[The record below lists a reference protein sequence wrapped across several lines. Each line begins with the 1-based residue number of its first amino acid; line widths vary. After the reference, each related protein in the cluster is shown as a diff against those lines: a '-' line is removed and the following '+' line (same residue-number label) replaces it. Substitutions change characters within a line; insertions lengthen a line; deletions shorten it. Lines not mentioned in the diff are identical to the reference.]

1 MELLSLGLAV
11 LVGAAGLAA
20 GRWLERRG
28 AARTRGS
35 AEAQAEAI
43 RDAAAREAE
52 AIREAARTE
61 ADTLRR
67 SAELAGKEEGFRLRD
82 EQLREVDERRQELEK
97 LEKRIADREETLERK
112 LDALDQR
119 QERVNAREE
128 SLLRREQGLETE
140 RAELVEARADL
151 QRRLEK
157 LAGFSADEAR
167 AELMSRIE
175 EEAKADAAQSV
186 REIRERTRREAE
198 REAKKIIAMAVQR
211 MAVDHSSEITVSVV
225 PLPSD
230 DMKGR
235 IIGREGRNIRS
246 FEHATGVDVVV
257 DDTPEAVILSS
268 FDPIRRE
275 IAKIAME
282 RLVAD
287 GRIHPG
293 RIEEVV
299 EKAAE
304 DIRTEMREAA
314 EQVLHELGIHGL
326 PSHLVEVLGNLR
338 FRTSYGQNQLA
349 HSREVALLAGNMAA
363 ELGLDVER
371 TRRMALLH
379 DIGKGLT
386 HEQEGSHVEIGHEL
400 CRRHGESEEVLNA
413 IRAHHG
419 DEPAR
424 YPETFLVMAADAISG
439 ARPGARRE
447 SFEHYVKRLEKL
459 EEIARSYAGVAKVYA
474 IQAGREI
481 RILVMP
487 EKITDEEMAELSDRT
502 ARRIEEELQYPG
514 QIKVVVVRETR
525 AVNFAR

>member
-1 MELLSLGLAV
+1 MDPVTALLAAIAGIV
-11 LVGAAGLAA
+11 VGVGAGVFA
-20 GRWLERRG
+20 GRRME
-28 AARTRGS
+28 ARQAELTRGTAQSEASSILES
-35 AEAQAEAI
+35 AE
-43 RDAAAREAE
+43 
-52 AIREAARTE
+52 REAA
-61 ADTLRR
+61 TLRR

-82 EQLREVDERRQELEK
+82 EQLRDVEERRTELER
-97 LEKRIADREETLERK
+97 LEKRIAEREESLEKK
-112 LDALDQR
+112 LDAIDQR
-119 QERVNAREE
+119 QERVASREE
-128 SLLRREQGLETE
+128 AALGREKELEAATRE
-140 RAELVEARADL
+140 VDRGRADL
-151 QRRLEK
+151 QERLEK
-157 LAGFSADEAR
+157 LAGMSAQDAR
-167 AELMSRIE
+167 ARLIEKIE
-175 EEAKADAAQSV
+175 EEARADAAQSV
-186 REIRERTRREAE
+186 REIRERSRREAE
-198 REAKKIIAMAVQR
+198 REARKIIAMSIQR

-275 IAKIAME
+275 IARIAME
-282 RLVAD
+282 RLVSD

-299 EKAAE
+299 EKASE
-304 DIRTEMREAA
+304 DVRSEMQEAA
-314 EQVLHELGIHGL
+314 EQILYELGIHGL
-326 PSHLVEVLGNLR
+326 HPQLVEVLGNLK
-338 FRTSYGQNQLA
+338 FRTSYGQNQLSHA
-349 HSREVALLAGNMAA
+349 REVALLAANMAA
-363 ELGLDVER
+363 ELGLDVEL
-371 TRRMALLH
+371 TKRMGLLH

-386 HEQEGSHVEIGHEL
+386 HVQEGSHVEIGYEL
-400 CRRHGESEEVLNA
+400 CKRHDEPDAVLNA
-413 IRAHHG
+413 IVAHHG
-419 DEPAR
+419 EEPAR
-424 YPETFLVMAADAISG
+424 YPETFLVTAADAISG

-459 EEIARSYAGVAKVYA
+459 EEIARSYAGVSKVYA

-487 EKITDEEMAELSDRT
+487 EKITDDEMATLSEET

>member
-1 MELLSLGLAV
+1 MEPVSALIAAAVGIVLGAG
-11 LVGAAGLAA
+11 VGVFA
-20 GRWLERRG
+20 GRRME
-28 AARTRGS
+28 ARQAELTRGT
-35 AEAQAEAI
+35 AQAEARGI
-43 RDAAAREAE
+43 LEAAEREAG
-52 AIREAARTE
+52 
-61 ADTLRR
+61 TLKR

-82 EQLREVDERRQELEK
+82 EQLRDVEDRRSELEK
-97 LEKRIADREETLERK
+97 LEKRVAEREESLEKK
-112 LDALDQR
+112 LDAMDQR
-119 QERVNAREE
+119 QERVATREEAAMAREKELE
-128 SLLRREQGLETE
+128 SARREVEKGH
-140 RAELVEARADL
+140 AELAGKLEQLAGMSAADARA
-151 QRRLEK
+151 RLIE
-157 LAGFSADEAR
+157 
-167 AELMSRIE
+167 RIE

-186 REIRERTRREAE
+186 REIRERSRREAE
-198 REAKKIIAMAVQR
+198 REAKKIIAMSIQR

-268 FDPIRRE
+268 FDPVRRE
-275 IAKIAME
+275 IARIAME
-282 RLVAD
+282 RLVSD

-299 EKAAE
+299 EKASEDVRAE
-304 DIRTEMREAA
+304 MHEAA
-314 EQVLHELGIHGL
+314 EQVLYELGIHGL
-326 PSHLVEVLGNLR
+326 HPQLVEVLGNLR

-349 HSREVALLAGNMAA
+349 HAREVALLAANMAS
-363 ELGLDVER
+363 ELGLDVEM
-371 TRRMALLH
+371 TKRMGLLH

-386 HEQEGSHVEIGHEL
+386 HTQEGSHVEIGYEL
-400 CRRHGESEEVLNA
+400 CKRHQEPDAVLNA
-413 IRAHHG
+413 IVAHHG
-419 DEPAR
+419 EEPAR
-424 YPETFLVMAADAISG
+424 YAETFLVTAADAISG

-459 EEIARSYAGVAKVYA
+459 EEIAQSYAGVSKVYA

-487 EKITDEEMAELSDRT
+487 EKITDEEMATLSEET